1 MFDLNNRLFEYFI
14 FYFCIVQH
22 RSFLI
27 LNGLEKA
34 EETMENKTI
43 QRTLYKVLRK
53 TGVRRDRIKLEASFN
68 DDLKFDQ
75 VDWALFVFYLEGL
88 FKIQLEDQEISKLS
102 LVNDTL
108 AIVNKKTKVEY
119 SF

>member
-1 MFDLNNRLFEYFI
+1 
-14 FYFCIVQH
+14 
-22 RSFLI
+22 
-27 LNGLEKA
+27 
-34 EETMENKTI
+34 MESKTN

-53 TGVRRDRIKLEASFN
+53 TGVSRDRIKLEASFN
-68 DDLKFDQ
+68 DDLNFDQ

-108 AIVNKKTKVEY
+108 EIVNKRTKVEF
-119 SF
+119 SE